1 MDRAR
6 PYVAGHVQAR
16 RLPGLNDIETR
27 TQHLPRTVGRMD
39 LRTVNCVPRTAS
51 SIEHARTLIA
61 LDGAAILTGIDS
73 IEAAVTRGRDVLGER
88 AVRVRPQFEA
98 TKANSEMENAI
109 VALERPDARGRKR
122 DLGRYDLMQ
131 PAHYDG
137 FAFGDFCPDHMFLW
151 CARPCSQGGASF
163 LVDAVRLLSLLS
175 DDDPAFAEFAWNVD
189 IDHSEPGAP
198 QGVHAP
204 IARLVAGART
214 QVRSHPYQAP
224 VLGPNEA
231 ADWPFVERWGRA
243 VAAARMTGP
252 RFRLQAGE
260 MICIDN
266 YRLLHGRDAFVEPER
281 KVVSI
286 WAWTTSAMAV
296 PAGDLDIVRPEMPEP
311 ALAG

>member
-1 MDRAR
+1 
-6 PYVAGHVQAR
+6 
-16 RLPGLNDIETR
+16 
-27 TQHLPRTVGRMD
+27 MD
-39 LRTVNCVPRTAS
+39 LRTVNCVPRTAT

-61 LDGAAILTGIDS
+61 LDGAAILTGIASVD
-73 IEAAVTRGRDVLGER
+73 EAVARGEEVLGAR
-88 AVRVRPQFEA
+88 TIRVRPQFEA
-98 TKANSEMENAI
+98 TKANNESENAI
-109 VALERPDARGRKR
+109 VALEQPDHRGRKR

-151 CARPCSQGGASF
+151 CERPCSQGGASF
-163 LVDAVRLLSLLS
+163 LVDAVKVLTLLSEE
-175 DDDPAFAEFAWNVD
+175 DPAFAEFAWNVD

-198 QGVHAP
+198 QGIHAP
-204 IARLVAGART
+204 IARLVGGART

-224 VLGPNEA
+224 VLGPDEA

-252 RFRLQAGE
+252 RFRLQAGD

-296 PAGDLDIVRPEMPEP
+296 PDGVLDIIHPELPSP
-311 ALAG
+311 AMAR